1 MTELSTQQ
9 SAQTAAVQNQ
19 TTDQNQATY
28 QNQVTYQTGDVV
40 RHYTQLQRLQPGE
53 AVILDELRSAIG
65 DAQLKQWSMLD
76 IGVGAGR
83 TSKHFAPLMG
93 QYWGVDYSAEM
104 VAAAQQRFPQWA
116 DDDAI
121 RFTVGDARDLA
132 DVPNDS
138 QDLVLFSFNGI
149 DSVSESDRSKVF
161 DAVVRV
167 ARSGAYFGFSS
178 HNLTA
183 FERTL
188 EVRRHLSWNP
198 ITTYVDL
205 VMLGIVRAL
214 NFSLDRQ
221 KLSDRGHTFIRD
233 ESHNFRL
240 KQYYIRPEA
249 QIDQL
254 ADRFTNV
261 RVFSWKTGVELV
273 TPEQR
278 EACEDLWLYYF
289 CQVR

>member
-1 MTELSTQQ
+1 MTEVPVTDSPP
-9 SAQTAAVQNQ
+9 AVAKNQ
-19 TTDQNQATY
+19 T
-28 QNQVTYQTGDVV
+28 TYQTGDVV
-40 RHYTQLQRLQPGE
+40 RHYAQLQRLQPGE
-53 AVILDELRSAIG
+53 AAILDELRSTIG

-93 QYWGVDYSAEM
+93 HYWGIDYSAEM

-116 DDDAI
+116 DDAAI
-121 RFTVGDARDLA
+121 RFTIGDARDLA
-132 DVPNDS
+132 DVPDDS
-138 QDLVLFSFNGI
+138 QDWVLFSFNGI
-149 DSVSESDRSKVF
+149 DSVSEGDRNKVF
-161 DAVVRV
+161 ESVVRV

-188 EVRRHLSWNP
+188 DVRRHLRWNP

-205 VMLGIVRAL
+205 VMLGIVKVV
-214 NFSLDRQ
+214 NFPLDRQ
-221 KLSDRGHTFIRD
+221 RLSDLGHMFIRD

-249 QIDQL
+249 QLEQL
-254 ADRFTNV
+254 QPWFTNI
-261 RVFSWKTGVELV
+261 RVFSWKTGVELI

-278 EACEDLWLYYF
+278 ESCEDLWLYYF